1 MRPMRPMRLM
11 RLIGLIGLMSA
22 CSSDSDI
29 DLEPVVP
36 SQGKIIPQVACLVTP
51 YEEDGTTKGNWAN
64 EANWTNEANEA
75 NGATKTTKAWSIPS
89 GYSAYDNGKK
99 SIGIAFTRDGYV
111 PDMGT
116 FFYVNEKWRTSVED
130 IEDATYY
137 LYGYIPHL
145 PAIRYSI
152 TDLNPIIDDD
162 SNGETVAEHD
172 GYSRGAVMT
181 LENIPSVMS
190 NDLCVVIGAKDG
202 TGKETVEGLRRG
214 DFSFKAVPTS
224 NEEPRNFV
232 FLLFDHLYAALR
244 VRIKVD
250 GDYDALRTIKLKS
263 LELST
268 LAEEEVSRDHT
279 DITINLAATDGSS
292 SPIQDITYVERG
304 EKIGSGDKE
313 GIEFWASETAEGETL
328 TTSFKP
334 FTGYFMP
341 KDITTF
347 AVTSVYDVYDKKG
360 NLLHKDCKA
369 TNTIRLADIIPYFP
383 GVKRGWKYGINMTVV
398 PTYLYVLSD
407 PDLDNPTMVVN

>member
-1 MRPMRPMRLM
+1 MGPMRLM
-11 RLIGLIGLMSA
+11 RLMGLIGLIGLMSA

-29 DLEPVVP
+29 ELEPVVP

-51 YEEDGTTKGNWAN
+51 YEEDGATKANWANWAN
-64 EANWTNEANEA
+64 EANEAYGAYEANE
-75 NGATKTTKAWSIPS
+75 ATKTTKAWSIPS

-152 TDLNPIIDDD
+152 TDIDP
-162 SNGETVAEHD
+162 ETGGANDKYED
-172 GYSRGAVMT
+172 GAVMT

-202 TGKETVEGLRRG
+202 TGKETVEGLRMG

-244 VRIKVD
+244 VRIKVQ
-250 GDYDALRTIKLKS
+250 GEYDMLRTIRLKS

-268 LAEEEVSRDHT
+268 LVEEEVSKDHT

-347 AVTSVYDVYDKKG
+347 AVTSVYDVYDKKD
-360 NLLHKDCKA
+360 NLLHKNCKA
-369 TNTIRLADIIPYFP
+369 TNYIRLSDLIPYFP
-383 GVKRGWKYGINMTVV
+383 GVERGWKYTINMTVV
-398 PTYLYVLSD
+398 PTYLYVLSE
-407 PDLDNPTMVVN
+407 PDLNNPEMVVD

>member
-1 MRPMRPMRLM
+1 MRLM

-29 DLEPVVP
+29 ELEPVVP

-152 TDLNPIIDDD
+152 TDRDGNNADY
-162 SNGETVAEHD
+162 EH
-172 GYSRGAVMT
+172 GAVVK
-181 LENIPSVMS
+181 LENVPSVMS

-214 DFSFKAVPTS
+214 DFSFKAVPTT

-244 VRIKVD
+244 VRIKVQ
-250 GDYDALRTIKLKS
+250 GEYDMLRTIRLKS

-268 LAEEEVSRDHT
+268 LVEEEVSRDHT

-304 EKIGSGDKE
+304 EKIGSGNKE

-360 NLLHKDCKA
+360 NLLRKDCKA
-369 TNTIRLADIIPYFP
+369 TNTIKLSDIIPYFP
-383 GVKRGWKYGINMTVV
+383 GVERGWKYNINMTVV